1 MEWALIGLWLRNKA
15 NAAIGWATKNP
26 AWALCVCLAASTLWF
41 WHGDMQ
47 KAKWIASEKSAQ
59 KAEVV
64 IAKHDNDQAV
74 ASVVKLNGVVDDGYQ
89 KGLAVGRSQLAAYIA
104 AHGVRG
110 SNSSSNAAAASENLV
125 ADISSESGSSSA
137 TVAPA
142 RVSFTEAELT
152 LWDTTYQDDQS
163 CRTWANGVAKLFDGS
178 HWPTPDEIG
187 AATSQNNTDTAKP

>member
-1 MEWALIGLWLRNKA
+1 MTFGLVFLWLREKIA
-15 NAAIGWATKNP
+15 SLLGWAVKNP
-26 AWALCVCLAASTLWF
+26 AWALCVVFFVSTLWF
-41 WHGDMQ
+41 WHSDAQ

-89 KGLAVGRSQLAAYIA
+89 KGLAVGRSQLAAYVA

-110 SNSSSNAAAASENLV
+110 SGSSGNASTSSENLV
-125 ADISSESGSSSA
+125 ADISSESGSGAA

-142 RVSFTEAELT
+142 RVSFTAAELT

-163 CRTWANGVAKLFDGS
+163 CRTWANGIAKLFDGS
-178 HWPTPDEIG
+178 HWPTPDEVNG
-187 AATSQNNTDTAKP
+187 TGGEEKPGP